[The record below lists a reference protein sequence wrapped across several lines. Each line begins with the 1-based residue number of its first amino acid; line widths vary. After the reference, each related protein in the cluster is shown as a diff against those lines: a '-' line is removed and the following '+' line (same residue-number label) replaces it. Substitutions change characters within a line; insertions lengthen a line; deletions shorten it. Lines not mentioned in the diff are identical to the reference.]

1 MVDYTPNVKFEVSA
15 NLNIEIA
22 SQSDMLSIVDDDNQ
36 SFRNQ
41 SIELEMDVK
50 KSFQS
55 EQSSRPKFHLSLDKS
70 LNQTKQALLKQ

>member
-36 SFRNQ
+36 SYRNQ
-41 SIELEMDVK
+41 SIELEMEVK
-50 KSFQS
+50 KSF
-55 EQSSRPKFHLSLDKS
+55 
-70 LNQTKQALLKQ
+70 